1 MRLFGVYS
9 VSERPRRGF
18 LLGEDCAPSASSNSV
33 TNFVF
38 GGITHSHFTMRFI
51 DYLRDTKAEMRH
63 VTWPSPAQAIG
74 YTIIV
79 LVLSIGTGIFLGVLD
94 FGFAK
99 GLARF
104 IN

>member
-1 MRLFGVYS
+1 MG
-9 VSERPRRGF
+9 
-18 LLGEDCAPSASSNSV
+18 
-33 TNFVF
+33 
-38 GGITHSHFTMRFI
+38 FI

-79 LVLSIGTGIFLGVLD
+79 LVLSIGTGVFLGLLD

-99 GLARF
+99 GLAGF
-104 IN
+104 IK